1 MELWRLNILWFLLLP
16 NCTPSVDNTFVYE
29 AYIIGQNRVIDSIII
44 DSNKTGNLTNYWISE
59 SSYVSADS
67 FSIAENKEMLI
78 LQLSSCNEDIK
89 IRFVDALENNNNC
102 RSIYPFFLESIT
114 LLDSQDVTVAN
125 KKYKV
130 LKLSNESYSE
140 SSVVFWLEGFGIL
153 LIGMENGKYY
163 ILNEVNNSEIPWK
176 AILTHIV
183 EDIDFS
189 ELRPIPPTPPLPF

>member
-1 MELWRLNILWFLLLP
+1 MELWRLNILWFLLLSS
-16 NCTPSVDNTFVYE
+16 CTPSVDNTFVYE

-59 SSYVSADS
+59 SSYISADS

-89 IRFVDALENNNNC
+89 IRFVDALVNNNNC

-114 LLDSQDVTVAN
+114 LLDSKDIIIAN
-125 KKYKV
+125 KKYNV

-140 SSVVFWLEGFGIL
+140 SSVVFWLQGFGIL

-189 ELRPIPPTPPLPF
+189 ELRPVPPTPPLPF

>member
-1 MELWRLNILWFLLLP
+1 MEFWRLNILWFLILP
-16 NCTPSVDNTFVYE
+16 SCALSVDNTFVYE

-67 FSIAENKEMLI
+67 FSITENKEMLI
-78 LQLSSCNEDIK
+78 LQLSNCNEDIK
-89 IRFVDALENNNNC
+89 IRFVDAFVNNNHC
-102 RSIYPFFLESIT
+102 RSIYPFFLESII
-114 LLDSQDVTVAN
+114 LLDSKAITIAN
-125 KKYKV
+125 KNYKV

-153 LIGMENGKYY
+153 LIGLEYGKYY

-183 EDIDFS
+183 EDTDFS